1 MLPYWTSKD
10 GRHVLYN
17 ADCMDVLPTLVG
29 VDITVSSPPYNM
41 IPTTKPSGMMK
52 EHNHKLNSG
61 YVEHADNLSAEQY
74 QEWMRQVF
82 GECRRV
88 SQGLVWINHKTK
100 FENKIGIHP
109 LRLFPWDFHSE
120 IIWNRSGSTT
130 LNAKRYAPCHEV
142 IYGFGLPH
150 YWDRCNDMEMTV
162 WTISPETSVDGHPCP
177 YPIEIPRRCIT
188 SSCPPDGTV
197 TDPFTGSGTT
207 GVACIRTG
215 RRFIGIEISREYC
228 DIAVKRMERELSQPK
243 LPGMEPERITQLSL
257 LEAV

>member
-100 FENKIGIHP
+100 FKNKIGIPVSYTHLTLP
-109 LRLFPWDFHSE
+109 
-120 IIWNRSGSTT
+120 TT
-130 LNAKRYAPCHEV
+130 LHECRSR
-142 IYGFGLPH
+142 
-150 YWDRCNDMEMTV
+150 W
-162 WTISPETSVDGHPCP
+162 SPYH
-177 YPIEIPRRCIT
+177 
-188 SSCPPDGTV
+188 
-197 TDPFTGSGTT
+197 
-207 GVACIRTG
+207 
-215 RRFIGIEISREYC
+215 
-228 DIAVKRMERELSQPK
+228 
-243 LPGMEPERITQLSL
+243 
-257 LEAV
+257 